1 LAIVLFGVFLFI
13 IFYQNHRQESLENSK
28 IVTGKLNSEAQ
39 SGQKFIHQL
48 DSLKNQSWYQYISK
62 FRSKSLPKGI
72 GIDSITLNISYGV
85 LNSIYFSV
93 FQRIVV
99 LFFSLFNIDKSINL
113 KHNSIP
119 STGYL

>member
-1 LAIVLFGVFLFI
+1 MQIKIKLAILVALFSI
-13 IFYQNHRQESLENSK
+13 RQDFSL
-28 IVTGKLNSEAQ
+28 AQ
-39 SGQKFIHQL
+39 TSSHK
-48 DSLKNQSWYQYISK
+48 
-62 FRSKSLPKGI
+62 
-72 GIDSITLNISYGV
+72 IDSITLNISFGV

-99 LFFSLFNIDKSINL
+99 LFFSLFNIDKSIIL